1 MSDDRAR
8 PGVLGRRS
16 PARLVVVVLLAY
28 AVAGVVAG
36 VVWEWVWTPPTHV
49 IRDHQVYYTSYAS
62 LRRAFTGTGLYAV
75 VGAVTAAG
83 VSGVVCLL
91 SRGRELLTLASVF
104 VGSVVAAVLMRLV
117 GGRLGP
123 PDPLSLARTAANG
136 TQVPGNLAVTGHTAY
151 LVWPTVSLF
160 VLALVFF
167 AWPGR
172 EHPASSGE
180 TPDPAVAPTPGADR
194 R

>member
-1 MSDDRAR
+1 MNDDRAR
-8 PGVLGRRS
+8 PGVLGRGS
-16 PARLVVVVLLAY
+16 PARLVVVVLLVY
-28 AVAGVVAG
+28 AVAGVLAG

-75 VGAVTAAG
+75 VAAGTAAV
-83 VSGVVCLL
+83 VSSVVCLL
-91 SRGRELLTLASVF
+91 SRRRELLTLASVL
-104 VGSVVAAVLMRLV
+104 VGSAVAAVLMRLV
-117 GGRLGP
+117 GGWLGP
-123 PDPLSLARTAANG
+123 PDPLSLARTAAND
-136 TQVPGNLAVTGHTAY
+136 TQVPGDLVVTGHTAY

-167 AWPGR
+167 AWPGGER
-172 EHPASSGE
+172 PAPSGDA
-180 TPDPAVAPTPGADR
+180 PDPAEAPAPGADR